1 MIAEADILSLEN
13 ESDGKNPHLK
23 TFFNRG
29 DLNCKVDMNEMK
41 NREHL
46 AKNKNSTT
54 IDVSKKI
61 EPQSAGTFSS
71 LPLLNRSLSIT

>member
-1 MIAEADILSLEN
+1 MEGNILSLEN
-13 ESDGKNPHLK
+13 EMNEKNPHLK
-23 TFFNRG
+23 TFFNRS
-29 DLNCKVDMNEMK
+29 DLNCKVDINEMK

-54 IDVSKKI
+54 IDVSKNI

-71 LPLLNRSLSIT
+71 LPLLNGSLSIT

>member
-1 MIAEADILSLEN
+1 MEGNILSLEN
-13 ESDGKNPHLK
+13 ETNEKNPHLK

-46 AKNKNSTT
+46 A
-54 IDVSKKI
+54 
-61 EPQSAGTFSS
+61 
-71 LPLLNRSLSIT
+71 

>member
-1 MIAEADILSLEN
+1 MEGNILSLEN
-13 ESDGKNPHLK
+13 ETNEKNPHLK

-29 DLNCKVDMNEMK
+29 DLNCKVDMNKIK

-54 IDVSKKI
+54 IDVSKNI

>member
-1 MIAEADILSLEN
+1 MEGNILSLEN
-13 ESDGKNPHLK
+13 ETNEKNPHLK

-54 IDVSKKI
+54 IDVSKNN
-61 EPQSAGTFSS
+61 EQQSAGTFSS